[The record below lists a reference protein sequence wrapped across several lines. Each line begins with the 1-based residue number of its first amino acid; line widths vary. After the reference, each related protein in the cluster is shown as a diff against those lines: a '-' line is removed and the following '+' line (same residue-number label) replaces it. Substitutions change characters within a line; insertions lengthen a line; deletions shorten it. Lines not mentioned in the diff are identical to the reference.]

1 MGIWVVLL
9 ESVAT
14 ADERRGLGVEP
25 GALDDLA
32 DELAANYAVVTE
44 RPWGYETELWVEEG
58 TAGGAMLA
66 AQFLCQTA
74 VRYLGLPPWEV
85 VRAEARDAH
94 ALEVGLIEWPTPAV
108 DPDDEPADEPPPLEL
123 PATATKAATKKAGT
137 RKRATT
143 KAVTK
148 AVTKTATKKAAT
160 RRPAAKKA
168 GSATS
173 RPAKSGLGKPRAAK
187 GRNSRP
193 ISRGDA

>member
-14 ADERRGLGVEP
+14 AEKRRGLGVDP

-44 RPWGYETELWVEEG
+44 RPWGYETELWVEDG
-58 TAGGAMLA
+58 TAGGAILA

-108 DPDDEPADEPPPLEL
+108 DPGDEPPDEPPPPEL
-123 PATATKAATKKAGT
+123 PAATTTKKAT
-137 RKRATT
+137 
-143 KAVTK
+143 
-148 AVTKTATKKAAT
+148 TKKAAT
-160 RRPAAKKA
+160 GTARPTQSGPGKPQAAKA
-168 GSATS
+168 
-173 RPAKSGLGKPRAAK
+173 
-187 GRNSRP
+187 RNSRF

>member
-1 MGIWVVLL
+1 LGIWVVLL

-14 ADERRGLGVEP
+14 AEERRGLGVEP

-32 DELAANYAVVTE
+32 EELGANYAVVTE

-58 TAGGAMLA
+58 TAGGAILA

-108 DPDDEPADEPPPLEL
+108 DAGGEPPDEPPPLEL
-123 PATATKAATKKAGT
+123 PATATATKATATKATATKAVTKKVTSKKARSKKAATKKAASGT
-137 RKRATT
+137 AQPT
-143 KAVTK
+143 
-148 AVTKTATKKAAT
+148 
-160 RRPAAKKA
+160 
-168 GSATS
+168 
-173 RPAKSGLGKPRAAK
+173 
-187 GRNSRP
+187 
-193 ISRGDA
+193 